1 MPVIRVD
8 WLSGRS
14 HEQKKEVAT
23 VFTRELARIAKCKPD
38 DVQIVFTDVE
48 RKDWSIG
55 GVFAED
61 PAPEK

>member
-14 HEQKKEVAT
+14 QEQKKEVAS

-38 DVQIVFTDVE
+38 DVQIVFLDVE
-48 RKDWSIG
+48 RKDWAVG
-55 GVFAED
+55 GVFAAD
-61 PAPEK
+61 PNPEN

>member
-14 HEQKKEVAT
+14 QEQKKEVAS
-23 VFTRELARIAKCKPD
+23 VFTRELARIAKCGPD
-38 DVQIVFTDVE
+38 DVQIVFMDVE
-48 RKDWSIG
+48 RKNWSVG

-61 PAPEK
+61 PTLEK